1 MKHRL
6 TPWLPALLT
15 AALLAACGNQP
26 PVPDWQLNAHG
37 AADRAQAAYLA
48 GNDRVADQE
57 WQRARA
63 ELARTGRPDALAQL
77 ELLRCAA
84 QAASLAAAPCT
95 AFDALRADASPAQV
109 AYADYLAGRVTPQQ
123 AALLPATQ
131 RTAATNAQAIAGIDD
146 PLARLVAAGAALRAG
161 RATPA
166 TADVA
171 IGTASSQGWRRPLL
185 AWLLL
190 RVAQAQAAGD
200 AALAAS
206 LQRRVALIE
215 SGGAPAAQVPK
226 N

>member
-1 MKHRL
+1 MTTRL
-6 TPWLPALLT
+6 IPWL
-15 AALLAACGNQP
+15 AAVLLAACGNQP
-26 PVPDWQLNAHG
+26 PVPGWQMNAHG

-48 GNDRVADQE
+48 GNDRVAEQE

-84 QAASLAAAPCT
+84 QTASLVAEPCS
-95 AFDALRADASPAQV
+95 AFDALRTDASAAQA
-109 AYADYLAGRVTPQQ
+109 AYADYLAGQATAQQ
-123 AALLPATQ
+123 AALLPAAQ
-131 RTAATNAQAIAGIDD
+131 RAAVTNAQAIAAIDD
-146 PLARLVAAGAALRAG
+146 PLPRLVAAGAALRAG
-161 RATPA
+161 RATAA
-166 TADVA
+166 TADLA
-171 IGTASSQGWRRPLL
+171 IATASGQGWRRPLL

-215 SGGAPAAQVPK
+215 SAGVPAVQAPK